1 MVDHYLDIVFIIS
14 FIGITYYTIWV
25 AILIFHSIKE
35 PQFDN
40 DFSHINP
47 KLKLFILIPMLNEE
61 GVVEQ
66 TLSKF
71 LEHTQGLSQIQLG
84 VIDDGSHDNTRQL
97 IRQFIAQHQ
106 AHNIHLIK
114 RDFPN
119 AQTGK
124 GDALNYGLAF
134 IREHFNIDEDQ
145 TIVGVLDADAIMK
158 KEDFQKVLLSFS
170 NDDDLA
176 LLQTKVRMIH
186 AHNWLQQMQDIEFA
200 TVNDWIQRVRNKI
213 NNAAASGNGQFIRL
227 AAVHD
232 NPAPWGN
239 ALLED
244 FEFSTNFLL
253 EDKKTFYRTDIIV
266 YQEAVEKIRPFIR
279 QRSRWVQGGLDCT
292 FKYMKPIITSS
303 ALCFWAKFE
312 MVFFMLL
319 PFITVL
325 VGLSNFVA
333 VIFAFMHIK
342 IFDSLIIVLI
352 GINFFLATYTAI
364 KYCYHHDQRVNLKLI
379 LSCGGMIIYNIILFP
394 AILIAFYR
402 KLTGNK
408 TWIKTTHGVS
418 NVTS

>member
-25 AILIFHSIKE
+25 AVLIFHSIKE

-106 AHNIHLIK
+106 AYNIHLIK

-134 IREHFNIDEDQ
+134 IREHFNIDENQ

-170 NDDDLA
+170 NDDNLA

-200 TVNDWIQRVRNKI
+200 TINDWIQRVRNKI

-232 NPAPWGN
+232 NPTPWGN

-253 EDKKTFYRTDIIV
+253 ESKKTFYRTDIVV

-303 ALCFWAKFE
+303 SLCFWAKFE

-342 IFDSLIIVLI
+342 IFDSLIITLI
-352 GINFFLATYTAI
+352 GINFLLATYTAI